1 MRRRAAAAGQDYE
14 RYAEGPNRR
23 GVLVASGLIVGE
35 SLVGVLLAAVIGA
48 TGDEAPLAVV
58 GAGFGPTAEWLGF
71 VVFAAVAVWI
81 YRRVVRTRPEQA

>member
-1 MRRRAAAAGQDYE
+1 M
-14 RYAEGPNRR
+14 
-23 GVLVASGLIVGE
+23 
-35 SLVGVLLAAVIGA
+35 LLAAVIGA

>member
-1 MRRRAAAAGQDYE
+1 M
-14 RYAEGPNRR
+14 
-23 GVLVASGLIVGE
+23 LVASGLIVGE